1 MASSCCT
8 ASGAWRC
15 LLLCSPLVE
24 KRWSS
29 LLRGERE
36 TMALSN
42 EPAGTFVQAGQSPIA
57 EGRDKKR
64 LR

>member
-24 KRWSS
+24 KKVVLAFEGR
-29 LLRGERE
+29 ERE

-42 EPAGTFVQAGQSPIA
+42 EPAGTFVQAGQSPTNC
-57 EGRDKKR
+57 
-64 LR
+64 